1 MENHIWKKIGRQLD
15 NEWRN
20 LGGNWK
26 PTSGRH
32 LGDNWRPHPED
43 NWKTTRQRMEKPW
56 TQLGNHHIWETFRRQ
71 LGDHIWERG
80 GKQLNNKRTLS
91 LSPSPS
97 DLPARAVQ
105 RARWKHAHVAL
116 LQQPDWETTS
126 RKPHLGDKW
135 KTIGRPHLYDN
146 WETTG
151 RQVEYNWETI
161 GRHLEDNWNII
172 DIIGS
177 WETTGRPLGDKV
189 PMPRTLL
196 EEPKIGGHSGRQGGR
211 QTGRHSSGDKGD
223 SGRHTVGDKGDTAR
237 DKVGDTVEDNCAH
250 TCQRKKKSR
259 YHLPA
264 SRDRNLD
271 PT

>member
-20 LGGNWK
+20 LG
-26 PTSGRH
+26 
-32 LGDNWRPHPED
+32 DNWRPHLGER
-43 NWKTTRQRMEKPW
+43 WKTT
-56 TQLGNHHIWETFRRQ
+56 
-71 LGDHIWERG
+71 
-80 GKQLNNKRTLS
+80 KQQKDSLSLS

-126 RKPHLGDKW
+126 RKPHLGDNW
-135 KTIGRPHLYDN
+135 ETTSGRQVEDN
-146 WETTG
+146 WETTSVRQLGDNWAASRIQLGDNWKTSG
-151 RQVEYNWETI
+151 RQLEHNWK
-161 GRHLEDNWNII
+161 L
-172 DIIGS
+172 

-223 SGRHTVGDKGDTAR
+223 SGRHTVGDKGGTAR

-250 TCQRKKKSR
+250 TCQREKKVAIPPPCFERSK
-259 YHLPA
+259 PGP
-264 SRDRNLD
+264 NL
-271 PT
+271 TVFCFGV